1 MKLPAPLVARKD
13 GALLD
18 VPGYTA
24 AVDDGRVRSA
34 RRTDFAPM
42 PEGSLLLTLPGR
54 SAYAFDGERRVVLEE
69 FDGVRVD
76 AMAVALPLGYTRG
89 LLPAYE
95 ARPDAP
101 TLPLYG
107 YTAAAWDGTRIVAA
121 ALATDSLES
130 WSPEK
135 HDDGHVRDGI
145 AARVAEFGNSPLIRQ
160 LTRCATEYGCYTAQ
174 NVFLRSGEAAVPVSP
189 ACNAR
194 CIGCISAQDPDAGF
208 VSAQERVRT
217 TPSMNEIVALAVE
230 HLNGGGDIVSFGQGC
245 EGEPLLAAPRIAG
258 AIRAI
263 RSRTAAGL
271 VHCNTNASSPRAL
284 AQLIDA
290 GLQSVRVSLNSAR
303 PAAYA
308 AYYRP
313 RGYGFEDVCESL
325 QVASDA
331 GIAISLNLLTHP
343 GVTDEPG
350 EIGSFE
356 ALLNDYSIS
365 MVQTRTLNVDPAEYF
380 AAVGRPNKP
389 ALGMD
394 AWLSRLASKFP
405 NVRIGNF
412 TRGFG

>member
-1 MKLPAPLVARKD
+1 MKLPAPLVARED

-18 VPGYTA
+18 VPGFTA

-34 RRTDFAPM
+34 RHSDFRPLPA
-42 PEGSLLLTLPGR
+42 GSLLLTLPGR
-54 SAYAFDGERRVVLEE
+54 SAFAYDGERRVVLDDLE
-69 FDGVRVD
+69 GVHVN

-95 ARPDAP
+95 SRLDAP

-107 YTAAAWDGTRIVAA
+107 YTAAAWDGAGIVAA
-121 ALATDSLES
+121 ALATDSLAS
-130 WSPEK
+130 WSPEQ
-135 HDDGHVRDGI
+135 HDDGPVRAGI
-145 AARVAEFGNSPLIRQ
+145 GARVAEFGDTPLLRQ

-174 NVFLRSGEAAVPVSP
+174 NVFLRTGEAAVPVSP

-217 TPSMNEIVALAVE
+217 TPSMDEIVELAVA
-230 HLNGGGDIVSFGQGC
+230 HLDGGGDIVSFGQGC
-245 EGEPLLAAPRIAG
+245 EGEPLLAAPRIAS

-263 RSRTAAGL
+263 RRRTASGT

-303 PAAYA
+303 PTAYE

-313 RGYGFEDVCESL
+313 RGYGLHDVGASL
-325 QVASDA
+325 RIASDA

-343 GVTDEPG
+343 GVTDAPD
-350 EIGSFE
+350 EIRSFE
-356 ALLNDYSIS
+356 VLLNDYSIS

-380 AAVGRPNKP
+380 AAVGRPAQQP
-389 ALGMD
+389 VGMD
-394 AWLSRLASKFP
+394 AWLARLAANFP

>member
-24 AVDDGRVRSA
+24 AVDDGRVRTA
-34 RRTDFAPM
+34 RPTDFVPM
-42 PEGSLLLTLPGR
+42 PKGSLLLTLPGR
-54 SAYAFDGERRVVLEE
+54 SALAFDGDRRVVLEDL
-69 FDGVRVD
+69 DGVHVD
-76 AMAVALPLGYTRG
+76 AMAVALPLGFTRG

-95 ARPDAP
+95 SRLDAP

-121 ALATDSLES
+121 ALSTDSLES
-130 WSPEK
+130 WSPAK
-135 HDDGHVRDGI
+135 HDDEHVLAGI
-145 AARVAEFGNSPLIRQ
+145 AARVAEFGNTGLMRQ

-174 NVFLRSGEAAVPVSP
+174 NVFLRAGEAAIPVSP

-208 VSAQERVRT
+208 DSAQERVRS
-217 TPSMNEIVALAVE
+217 TPSTGDIVALAVE

-245 EGEPLLAAPRIAG
+245 EGEPLLAAPRIAE
-258 AIRAI
+258 AIREI
-263 RSRTAAGL
+263 RGRTAAGV
-271 VHCNTNASSPRAL
+271 VHCNTNASSARAL
-284 AQLIDA
+284 ALLIDA

-303 PAAYA
+303 PAAYG

-313 RGYGFEDVCESL
+313 RGYGFEDVCKSL

-331 GIAISLNLLTHP
+331 GIVISLNLLTHP
-343 GVTDEPG
+343 GVTDEPD
-350 EIGSFE
+350 EIRCFE
-356 ALLNDYSIS
+356 RLLHDYSIS

-380 AAVGRPNKP
+380 AAVGRPIQRP
-389 ALGMD
+389 LGMD
-394 AWLSRLASKFP
+394 AWLARLASNFP